1 MRELSFE
8 NRFFDLLGAGGRKR
22 VEATAE
28 LIAALRDWSRRYD
41 KALRTNDEDALVAI
55 GRDAADWLDR
65 LGLENLA
72 ENDGRVIFATPAKPN
87 ADEMAF
93 LDAPW
98 ELLTDKDGF
107 LARRAIKPYQPARR
121 LGPASKP
128 AEPVHADIFVLFMAA
143 APIDQGELAFEAE
156 EAAIMQATR
165 KLAMQLVVEESG
177 ALEPLRDRLAQEA
190 PIEALCTSPA
200 TATWASKARFS
211 LSRTISARPTRWES
225 TISRRRSARRRR

>member
-1 MRELSFE
+1 MPP
-8 NRFFDLLGAGGRKR
+8 
-22 VEATAE
+22 
-28 LIAALRDWSRRYD
+28 
-41 KALRTNDEDALVAI
+41 I
-55 GRDAADWLDR
+55 GSI
-65 LGLENLA
+65 GSGSKNLA